1 MITDYVKL
9 LLKAGDGGNGC
20 VAFRREKYVAYG
32 GPSGGNGGKG
42 GDIILTVDDGA
53 NTLLAYRYRRKFIA
67 QNGEDGKS
75 KKCHGADGPD
85 LVLPVP
91 PGTLVRDAATGKI
104 IHDMSD
110 GEPFVV
116 CRGGKGGWGNAR
128 FATSTRQIPRFAKAG
143 LKGEEKEVI
152 LELKMLADV
161 GLIGMPN
168 VGKSSILA
176 KISAARPKIAD
187 YNFTTLSPNLGVVKT
202 GDDGAGFVVA
212 DIPGLIEGASEG
224 AGLGHDF
231 LRHIERCRLLVHVV
245 DISGMSGRDP
255 REDMRLINEELKKYD
270 KELALRPQIIAG
282 NKYDMVADSSLLE
295 DFEKFCDEDGYEH
308 IYISAVTGYNIK
320 NLIHLVSERLK
331 LLPPIK
337 IYEPELKPEDFEDKK
352 DREVTVKKEGGKYIV
367 EGEWLERLIA
377 QVNFSDRD
385 SLHYFQR
392 VLRRSGV
399 IDVLEAAG
407 ATDGDTVR
415 IFDFEFEFIK

>member
-32 GPSGGNGGKG
+32 GPSGGDGGKG

>member
-32 GPSGGNGGKG
+32 GPSGGDGGKG

-295 DFEKFCDEDGYEH
+295 DFEKFCDEYGYEH

>member
-320 NLIHLVSERLK
+320 NLIHLVSDRLK

>member
-32 GPSGGNGGKG
+32 GPSGGDGGKG

-320 NLIHLVSERLK
+320 NLIHLVSDRLK

>member
-32 GPSGGNGGKG
+32 GPSGGDGGKG

-245 DISGMSGRDP
+245 DISGMSGRDHA
-255 REDMRLINEELKKYD
+255 KT
-270 KELALRPQIIAG
+270 
-282 NKYDMVADSSLLE
+282 
-295 DFEKFCDEDGYEH
+295 CD
-308 IYISAVTGYNIK
+308 
-320 NLIHLVSERLK
+320 
-331 LLPPIK
+331 
-337 IYEPELKPEDFEDKK
+337 
-352 DREVTVKKEGGKYIV
+352 
-367 EGEWLERLIA
+367 
-377 QVNFSDRD
+377 
-385 SLHYFQR
+385 
-392 VLRRSGV
+392 
-399 IDVLEAAG
+399 
-407 ATDGDTVR
+407 
-415 IFDFEFEFIK
+415 